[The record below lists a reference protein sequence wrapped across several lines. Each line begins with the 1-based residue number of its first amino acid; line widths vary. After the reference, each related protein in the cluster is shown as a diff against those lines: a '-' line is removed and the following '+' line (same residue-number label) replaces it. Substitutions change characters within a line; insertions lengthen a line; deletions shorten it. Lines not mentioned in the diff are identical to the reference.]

1 MRTDCAVDTSSS
13 AAPVEETGCRPGDR
27 GLGRGSLAVIG
38 LGPGNRDQMT
48 GRALQAIAQADVIV
62 GYSTYV
68 RLIED
73 LIEGKDVQA
82 SGMRKEID
90 RACLAVDLALE
101 GKAVVVV
108 SSGDP
113 GVYGMAGVVLEAV
126 QQREAQGQVTVE
138 VIPGVTSATAAAA
151 VLGAPLM
158 HDFAVISLS
167 DLLTP
172 WDLIRRRVENAAAG
186 DFIITLYNPKS
197 TKRVHQIE
205 EVRELLLQHRPPSTP
220 VGIVRNARREGEE
233 RVLTTLGEF
242 LEHPIDMF
250 TILVIGN
257 SQTYVRDGWMIT
269 PRGYRW

>member
-1 MRTDCAVDTSSS
+1 M
-13 AAPVEETGCRPGDR
+13 
-27 GLGRGSLAVIG
+27 AVIG

-48 GRALQAIAQADVIV
+48 GRALQAIAEADAIV

-68 RLIED
+68 KLIED
-73 LIEGKDVQA
+73 LIEGKDVRA

-126 QQREAQGQVTVE
+126 QQREAQGKVAVE

-172 WDLIRRRVENAAAG
+172 WDLIRRRVESAAAG

-205 EVRELLLQHRPPSTP
+205 EVRQLLLQHRSPETP

-250 TILVIGN
+250 TVLVIGN
-257 SQTYVRDGWMIT
+257 SQTYIRDGWMIT